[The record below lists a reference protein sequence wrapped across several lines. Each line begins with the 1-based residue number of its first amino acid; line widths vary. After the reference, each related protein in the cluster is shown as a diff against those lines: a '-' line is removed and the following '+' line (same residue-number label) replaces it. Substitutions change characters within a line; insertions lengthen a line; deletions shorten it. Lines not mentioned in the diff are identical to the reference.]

1 LAFLLLLPIHNQYN
15 RRAGKL
21 DGASICLYPRT
32 VDATNIIQSG
42 GILAI
47 VAIVFAES
55 GMLVGFFLPGDTL
68 LLAAGV
74 FASQGKLPIALT
86 IALISLAAI
95 LGDNTGYHIGRLT
108 GKRIFRKKDGILF
121 RQEYIEKAEGVYEKY
136 GGKIMLLA
144 HFLPIV
150 RTFAPLV
157 AGVGH
162 MPRWKFFIF
171 DAIGDTAWATI
182 VTLLGYWLGSKIPN
196 LDHYILPTV
205 GVATL
210 ITLGPMVWHLLGD
223 RETRTRL
230 LSRLRGKKTNG
241 PVE

>member
-1 LAFLLLLPIHNQYN
+1 MGVNVN
-15 RRAGKL
+15 
-21 DGASICLYPRT
+21 D
-32 VDATNIIQSG
+32 IIQAG
-42 GILAI
+42 GLPLIMAI
-47 VAIVFAES
+47 IFAES

-74 FASQGKLPIALT
+74 FAAQGKLSIALT
-86 IALISLAAI
+86 IVLIAVAAI
-95 LGDNTGYHIGRLT
+95 LGDNTGYQIGKLT

-121 RQEYIEKAEGVYEKY
+121 RQEYIEKTEHIYEKY

-157 AGVGH
+157 AGVAH
-162 MPRWKFFIF
+162 MPRWKFIIF
-171 DAIGDTAWATI
+171 DAIGDSIWATT

-205 GVATL
+205 LIVCC
-210 ITLGPMVWHLLGD
+210 ITLGPMLWHIVGD

-230 LSRLRGKKTNG
+230 LARFRGHSSDA
-241 PVE
+241 E

>member
-1 LAFLLLLPIHNQYN
+1 MN
-15 RRAGKL
+15 
-21 DGASICLYPRT
+21 
-32 VDATNIIQSG
+32 VDSIIQSG
-42 GILAI
+42 GLA
-47 VAIVFAES
+47 AIMAIIFAES

-74 FASQGKLPIALT
+74 FAAQGKLPIALT
-86 IALISLAAI
+86 IVLIAVAAI

-121 RQEYIEKAEGVYEKY
+121 RHEYIEKAEKVYEKY

-157 AGVGH
+157 AGVAH

-171 DAIGDTAWATI
+171 DAIGDIVWAAA

-205 GVATL
+205 LIVCC
-210 ITLGPMVWHLLGD
+210 ITLGPMLWHIVGD

-230 LSRLRGKKTNG
+230 LARLRGRSSDS
-241 PVE
+241 E

>member
-1 LAFLLLLPIHNQYN
+1 VN
-15 RRAGKL
+15 
-21 DGASICLYPRT
+21 
-32 VDATNIIQSG
+32 VDSIIQSG
-42 GILAI
+42 GLA
-47 VAIVFAES
+47 AIMAIIFAES

-74 FASQGKLPIALT
+74 FAAQGKLPIALT
-86 IALISLAAI
+86 IVLIAVAAI

-121 RQEYIEKAEGVYEKY
+121 RHEYIEKAEKVYEKY

-157 AGVGH
+157 AGVAH

-171 DAIGDTAWATI
+171 DAIGDIVWAAA

-205 GVATL
+205 LIVCC
-210 ITLGPMVWHLLGD
+210 ITLGPMLWHIVGD

-230 LSRLRGKKTNG
+230 LARLRGRSSDS
-241 PVE
+241 E

>member
-1 LAFLLLLPIHNQYN
+1 M
-15 RRAGKL
+15 
-21 DGASICLYPRT
+21 
-32 VDATNIIQSG
+32 
-42 GILAI
+42 
-47 VAIVFAES
+47 AIVFAES

-74 FASQGKLPIALT
+74 FAAQGKFPIVLT
-86 IALISLAAI
+86 IMLIAMAAI
-95 LGDNTGYHIGRLT
+95 LGDNTGYHIGKLT

-121 RQEYIEKAEGVYEKY
+121 RHEYIEKAEKVYEKY

-171 DAIGDTAWATI
+171 DAIGDIAWATV
-182 VTLLGYWLGSKIPN
+182 VTLLGFWLGSRIPN
-196 LDHYILPTV
+196 LDHYILPTAGIV
-205 GVATL
+205 SL
-210 ITLGPMVWHLLGD
+210 ITLGPMAWHIVGD

-230 LSRLRGKKTNG
+230 LAKFRGKSNKA
-241 PVE
+241 E